1 MLKLSLIVPCYNE
14 EKTLPAIID
23 RTRALRKHVDLEII
37 IVNDCSTDNS
47 LSIAN
52 ALAEKYDF
60 IQVYS
65 HSVNQ
70 GKGAALKTGFLKA
83 TGDVVGVQDA
93 DMEYDPMDYL
103 KLLEAIQKNQA
114 DVVYGSRYLLQTTRR
129 VLYFWHTMMNRFLT
143 FTSNMFTNL
152 DLTDMETCYKLF
164 RREVLQQLAPHLKE
178 NRFGFE
184 PEITAL
190 VAQSKCRVWE
200 CAIHY
205 NPRSYEEG
213 KKINY
218 KDGFHALY
226 CILHYSAHSATL
238 PMQLLL
244 YFFIGG
250 LSALV
255 DIFMFAV
262 LYLTGLLP
270 LTLAVPGAFIMAAF
284 VNYLLCIKIL
294 FKHKAHWNTLTE
306 IMIYALIVLLMGA
319 IDYGMTLGL
328 VAMHLSP
335 MWAKFLSALVG
346 IFGNFALR
354 KYIVFFQK

>member
-14 EKTLPAIID
+14 EKTLPNIIEC
-23 RTRALRKHVDLEII
+23 TKALAEHVALEII
-37 IVNDCSTDNS
+37 IVDDCSTDNS
-47 LSIAN
+47 LSVAKQ
-52 ALAEKYDF
+52 LAEKYHF
-60 IQVYS
+60 IQVYT
-65 HSVNQ
+65 HTVNQ

-83 TGDVVGVQDA
+83 TGDVVGIQDA

-103 KLLEAIQKNQA
+103 KLLEPIQKNQA

-143 FTSNMFTNL
+143 FSSNMFTNL

-250 LSALV
+250 ISALV
-255 DIFMFAV
+255 DLITFA
-262 LYLTGLLP
+262 LFYKTGLLP
-270 LTLAVPGAFIMAAF
+270 LTLAIPSAFATAAF

-294 FKHKAHWNTLTE
+294 FKHKARWNTLTE
-306 IMIYALIVLLMGA
+306 ILVYALIVLLMGA

-328 VAMHLSP
+328 IALNISP
-335 MWAKFLSALVG
+335 MWSKLWAALVG
-346 IFGNFALR
+346 ILGNFALR

>member
-1 MLKLSLIVPCYNE
+1 MLKLSLVVPCYNE
-14 EKTLPAIID
+14 EKTLLSIIE
-23 RTRALRKHVDLEII
+23 RTKALLPHIALEII
-37 IVNDCSTDNS
+37 IVDDCSTDNS
-47 LSIAN
+47 LAV
-52 ALAEKYDF
+52 AKELAKKNDF
-60 IQVYS
+60 VQVYT

-83 TGDVVGVQDA
+83 TGDVVGIQDA

-103 KLLEAIQKNQA
+103 KLLEPIQNNQA

-164 RREVLQQLAPHLKE
+164 RRETLQKLAPHLKE
-178 NRFGFE
+178 KRFGFE

-190 VAQSKCRVWE
+190 IAQAKCRVWE

-250 LSALV
+250 LSAVV
-255 DIFMFAV
+255 DLMSFAL
-262 LYLTGLLP
+262 LYQTNLLP
-270 LTLAVPGAFIMAAF
+270 LTLAIPTAFSIAAF

-294 FKHKAHWNTLTE
+294 FKHKAQWNTLIE
-306 IMIYALIVLLMGA
+306 IVVYALIVLLMGA

-328 VAMHLSP
+328 IALNISP
-335 MWAKFLSALVG
+335 LWSKFWTALIG

-354 KYIVFFQK
+354 KYIVFFKK